1 MTIAP
6 STAETRI
13 TANLVR
19 VQQRIATA
27 CARAARAPGEVTL
40 IAVTKGRPLADVAAL
55 WRAGITDA
63 GENRVQEGEAKR
75 RAAEAAG
82 VQGLRWHLIG
92 HLQRN
97 KAARALAAFDV
108 FHGIDNA
115 AVLEAVAR
123 RAVRPVE
130 VFLEVNVA
138 REPTK
143 HGCAP
148 EELPNLV
155 ATARALPGI
164 QLVGL
169 MTVAPAV
176 DDPEAVRPVF
186 RQLRLLA
193 QAFGLPKLSM
203 GMSNDFEVAIEE
215 GATHVRIGRAL
226 FEGAPR

>member
-19 VQQRIATA
+19 VQQRIAAA
-27 CARAARAPGEVTL
+27 CARAARAPAEVTL

-123 RAVRPVE
+123 RAIRPVE

-148 EELPNLV
+148 EELPELV

-193 QAFGLPKLSM
+193 QAYGLPKLSM

>member
-1 MTIAP
+1 M
-6 STAETRI
+6 

-27 CARAARAPGEVTL
+27 CARAARAPAEVTL

-148 EELPNLV
+148 EELPELV

-193 QAFGLPKLSM
+193 QAYGLPKLSM

>member
-27 CARAARAPGEVTL
+27 CARAARAPAEVTL

-148 EELPNLV
+148 EELPKLV

>member
-27 CARAARAPGEVTL
+27 CARAARAPAEVTL

-148 EELPNLV
+148 EELPELV

-193 QAFGLPKLSM
+193 QAYGLPKLSM

>member
-27 CARAARAPGEVTL
+27 CARAARAPAEVTL

-130 VFLEVNVA
+130 VFLEGNVA
-138 REPTK
+138 PGPAK

-148 EELPNLV
+148 GEPPGRV
-155 ATARALPGI
+155 ATGPALPGI
-164 QLVGL
+164 PPGGLLDVG
-169 MTVAPAV
+169 PARGG
-176 DDPEAVRPVF
+176 PRGGRHGF

-193 QAFGLPKLSM
+193 QAYGLPKLSM

>member
-148 EELPNLV
+148 EELPKLV